1 MEKESLII
9 ASNLIIDVIDRSN
22 INIVDKVELMRNL
35 SELLKE
41 ENYKRDIEILQ
52 TEQQKRKVR

>member
-9 ASNLIIDVIDRSN
+9 ASNLIIDVIDKSN

-52 TEQQKRKVR
+52 IEH

>member
-22 INIVDKVELMRNL
+22 INVVDKVELMRNL

-52 TEQQKRKVR
+52 IEQQKRKVR

>member
-9 ASNLIIDVIDRSN
+9 ASNLIIDVIDKSN

-52 TEQQKRKVR
+52 IEQQKRKVR

>member
-52 TEQQKRKVR
+52 IEQQKRKVR